1 MKKILYILTFF
12 TFISFSAFSQDDDGT
27 IPERMAN
34 YISEKLYLSKAE
46 KDKFTPLYMDYLKE
60 LRKTSSDNR
69 EDKLVMQQK
78 IVDLRLRYRESFKS
92 IMGEKKANDVYLHEK
107 TFMREAMELRR
118 ERMQKRGGLKRKIDK
133 LQ

>member
-1 MKKILYILTFF
+1 MKKILYVLSFLS
-12 TFISFSAFSQDDDGT
+12 FISFSSFAQDDDGT

-60 LRKTSSDNR
+60 LRKTSNDNR

-78 IVDLRLRYRESFKS
+78 IVDLRLRPARCGLRPARQAGERSRE
-92 IMGEKKANDVYLHEK
+92 
-107 TFMREAMELRR
+107 TT
-118 ERMQKRGGLKRKIDK
+118 Q
-133 LQ
+133 